1 MQTGTLIPLLVDLIR
16 RTATELPPDILD
28 ALIQAQQRESR
39 GGRAD
44 FALTTILKNLQI
56 ARTKKVPLCQDTGFP
71 CFYVRRPI
79 TLTEHEIRE
88 AILAAVREA
97 TSLGY
102 LRPNAVTPLAGK
114 NSGDNTGEH
123 FPAIYFEE
131 ISPDPSLQKR
141 EDLLEVDLILKG
153 GGSENVSDQ
162 IALPADLS
170 DYGAA
175 GRNLEGVQKAV
186 LQIVKN
192 AQGFGCAPGILSVH
206 IGSDR
211 AGGYALAKKG
221 LLKKIGEHNADPVLA
236 QLEAEILHAANA
248 LEIGPMGFGGRT
260 TVLDCHVSMSHR
272 HPASFFVTVAYMC
285 WASRRSNVK
294 FKMHNEKW
302 EVVET
307 ENIMDVLSS
316 CTLLHSPDIKKN
328 SSPDEGEARRGG
340 GSSIQQ
346 IKFPVSEQDIRLLK
360 IGDLVSL
367 SGRIFLGRDQVHA
380 FAAKHELPKDLHGSA
395 VYHCGP
401 VAMRKDKEKSTKDKG
416 RGTKD
421 DADWK
426 FLAAGPTTSIREEPY
441 EADFIAKTGVRAVIG
456 KGGMGQKTLAALKKH
471 GAVYLHAIGGAAAFY
486 ADTVQRVVDVALLE
500 EFGTP
505 EALWEIEVDGFLAV
519 VTMDSHGGTLHK

>member
-1 MQTGTLIPLLVDLIR
+1 MQTDTLIPLLVDLIR

-71 CFYVRRPI
+71 CFYVRRPV

-131 ISPDPSLQKR
+131 IFPDPSLQKR

-162 IALPADLS
+162 ISLPAELS

-211 AGGYALAKKG
+211 AGGYTLAKKG
-221 LLKKIGEHNADPVLA
+221 LLKKIGEHNPDAALA

-260 TVLDCHVSMSHR
+260 TLLDCHVSMSHR

-302 EVVET
+302 EVVAVDSSGE
-307 ENIMDVLSS
+307 DVLLRSQNPGRLS
-316 CTLLHSPDIKKN
+316 GRPGLKS
-328 SSPDEGEARRGG
+328 EGLIIPTAPSDQISGVQN
-340 GSSIQQ
+340 IQ
-346 IKFPVSEQDIRLLK
+346 FPITEDKIRQLR

-401 VAMRKDKEKSTKDKG
+401 VAVKNAKCKIKNEKNDEW
-416 RGTKD
+416 R
-421 DADWK
+421 

-456 KGGMGQKTLAALKKH
+456 KGGMGQKTLTALQKH

-505 EALWEIEVDGFLAV
+505 EALWEIEVEGFLAV
-519 VTMDSHGGTLHK
+519 VTMDSHGGSLH

>member
-1 MQTGTLIPLLVDLIR
+1 MYRFNICLDPLPEADRGDECFSIFGKLTDMQTDTLIPLLVDLIR
-16 RTATELPPDILD
+16 RTATELPPDILA

-71 CFYVRRPI
+71 CFYVRRPVG
-79 TLTEHEIRE
+79 LTEHEVRE
-88 AILAAVREA
+88 SILAAVREA
-97 TSLGY
+97 TNLGY

-131 ISPDPSLQKR
+131 CM
-141 EDLLEVDLILKG
+141 EDVLEFDLILKG

-162 IALPADLS
+162 ISLPADLP

-175 GRNLEGVQKAV
+175 GRNLEGVRKAV

-221 LLKKIGEHNADPVLA
+221 LLKKIGEPNSDPVLA

-260 TVLDCHVSMSHR
+260 TVLDCHVSTSHR

-285 WASRRSNVK
+285 WASRRGHV
-294 FKMHNEKW
+294 
-302 EVVET
+302 
-307 ENIMDVLSS
+307 
-316 CTLLHSPDIKKN
+316 TLKRKNSAWALVASPDATLALPEVAMTTSTIK
-328 SSPDEGEARRGG
+328 
-340 GSSIQQ
+340 Q
-346 IKFPVSEQDIRLLK
+346 IKFPVSEQDIRSLK

-380 FAAKHELPKDLHGSA
+380 FAVKNDLPKDLHNSA

-401 VAMRKDKEKSTKDKG
+401 VAMREDQGNRKQDAVQ
-416 RGTKD
+416 
-421 DADWK
+421 ADWK

-456 KGGMGQKTLAALKKH
+456 KGGMGQKTLTALQKH

-519 VTMDSHGGTLHK
+519 VTMDSHGGTLH